1 MDKVKI
7 SNKVWKKLNKLPK
20 HIQIHFERWVESV
33 ELSGIREMRIIKG
46 YHDEPL
52 KGQRKGQRSVRI
64 SKKYRIIYFE
74 EKSSAVNIV
83 FVEEIN
89 KHEY

>member
-1 MDKVKI
+1 MDVVKI

-20 HIQIHFERWVESV
+20 HIELHFERWAESV
-33 ELSGIREMRIIKG
+33 ELEGIYRVRMIKG

-64 SKKYRIIYFE
+64 SKGYRIIYHE
-74 EKSSAVNIV
+74 EKGINKNIILI
-83 FVEEIN
+83 EEIN
-89 KHEY
+89 KHDY